1 MAYEAVESLQ
11 QSLLLILQRHDHLTT
26 RHVKQR
32 IISIHTKAVVL
43 QLNLKH
49 FPEKETI
56 MEVVNTTE
64 EIIEYLFSPQ
74 KLSDCEST
82 DPTIRL
88 LGKLAEEIDSTVGCV
103 VDYCKSNAVSYS
115 PADSDSSSSRSTL
128 KSQVEDLTVATELVV
143 KISNRLRR
151 LAVRIESTAIELV
164 DEDPIDP
171 PSISPLTSK
180 DVVVSFNDNLSDS
193 AAVTSKDVV
202 VGFYEDMQQ
211 IMDRL
216 VRDDTL
222 EIRVIPI
229 VGMGGIGKST
239 LAKIVYDNQLI
250 KQHFYICAWVTL
262 RQDYSIQSVLSILLA
277 SLKGKLDLVGRDS
290 LKATKEVELEISEIL
305 SERLRF
311 MASRVEWS
319 APVQDSLQ
327 EIYKI
332 LWGRRFLTVMDGIW
346 SLTDIRN
353 RTDQLFPDNLN
364 GSRIMLTTRL
374 KNVAAVYEPV
384 HMMHFLDDEQSWRL
398 FQHKV
403 FGDQDCP
410 LELQT
415 VGEKIVK
422 GCGGLPL
429 SIVTVARLLSMIP
442 RTPKLWQ
449 QIEANAEQLGSVLSL
464 SYNHLSLHLRK
475 CFLYMAAFPQGYEI
489 RASELIKLW
498 VAEDFLKHQIYR
510 FNSETVEEE
519 AERNLEDLVN
529 ASLVLV
535 TSRKIDGK
543 IKRCRLHSMV
553 RDFCVRQAGEEKF
566 LLSVMDYFPTPI
578 LRRHF
583 LPQVLQN
590 HHRISVSWHDLHLRD
605 FTHSSC
611 TTSIICFPQRGF
623 RPKGSVENF
632 TSLKVLHVL
641 RKNDHSYWELGQVFG
656 LIDLTYLA
664 SNIPDSIVPPAISK
678 PQNLQ
683 TLIICR
689 SEVRLPVEIWSLRQ
703 LRHLIAFSFCPL
715 LLPEGV
721 TIFLENLQTF
731 SMATNFVCS
740 ERMVKVIPSIKKL
753 GICYSRDEFGSVYH
767 LDNLIHLLQLEKLK
781 LEVHSS
787 FVLTLDNHGF
797 PLSLKKLELN
807 GEWISWSRMTIVG
820 SLPNLQVLKL
830 KNYACYGRHWETN
843 NGEFVNLRL
852 LLIDKSNL
860 KCWRTDRS
868 HFPSLLCLM
877 LYRCPYLDEIPK
889 DIANIQALELIEI
902 DDHNHSLLHSAKI
915 IQEEQRE
922 VGSDHLKV
930 VVKRS

>member
-202 VGFYEDMQQ
+202 
-211 IMDRL
+211 
-216 VRDDTL
+216 
-222 EIRVIPI
+222 
-229 VGMGGIGKST
+229 
-239 LAKIVYDNQLI
+239 
-250 KQHFYICAWVTL
+250 
-262 RQDYSIQSVLSILLA
+262 SVLSILLA